1 VTTVLSLLVAVA
13 LLGAPIVTIQDPIDR
28 DGLADYRL
36 SIAIF
41 QRFQDASERIARVV
55 ANDQT
60 LRETPLFSQEV
71 VQSGDVVEVAPRLA
85 SRLAEHPGLA
95 RALSAAR
102 ISARDYTRFALALLT
117 ARMAFGFIE
126 SGVLRA
132 VPAGAPTE
140 NVAFVRS
147 HLREIDTV
155 LRELGVDL
163 K

>member
-1 VTTVLSLLVAVA
+1 VLTSLIALA
-13 LLGAPIVTIQDPIDR
+13 LLGAPLVTIQDPIDR
-28 DGLADYRL
+28 YGLADYRL
-36 SIAIF
+36 TVATF
-41 QRFQDASERIARVV
+41 ERFQDASARIAHVV

-60 LRETPLFSQEV
+60 LRESPLFSQEV
-71 VQSGDVVEVAPRLA
+71 VQSGDVLEVAPRLT
-85 SRLAEHPGLA
+85 SRLAEHAGLA
-95 RALSAAR
+95 RALASALITPDA
-102 ISARDYTRFALALLT
+102 YTRFALALLT

-140 NVAFVRS
+140 NVAFVRT